1 MNCPTCNNEMSKGIF
16 ISTAEDS
23 RILDNGDNLV
33 FIFKTNEFV
42 LESDSEEI
50 GSYNDVYYCSTDS
63 YFEPNE
69 NKKITTEQEFINRTF
84 QIYNS
89 TKTISDIITEL
100 NKIYI
105 TDSES
110 IKVIKEHFTDV
121 SDWSI

>member
-1 MNCPTCNNEMSKGIF
+1 MNCPTCNNEMSKGIY
-16 ISTAEDS
+16 ICTTTDNRVLDS
-23 RILDNGDNLV
+23 SDNLV
-33 FIFKTNEFV
+33 FIYKTNEI
-42 LESDSEEI
+42 ESNNEEI
-50 GSYNDVYYCSTDS
+50 GNYNDVYYCSTDN
-63 YFEPNE
+63 YFKPYE
-69 NKKITTEQEFINRTF
+69 KQITTEQEFINSTF